1 MGKSF
6 SQLNIGGDTKISNL
20 ILNSSREKKSGNF
33 SGPLMKGIRIQ
44 AKNRG
49 DNHMTLF
56 LVYMVTLAEFCFA
69 HNYLEAGWY
78 STWAKLLACVVQEVR
93 AAYYFFIPCQR
104 KQERIFL
111 LILTAFCELH
121 CDICNFNRLQ

>member
-1 MGKSF
+1 
-6 SQLNIGGDTKISNL
+6 
-20 ILNSSREKKSGNF
+20 
-33 SGPLMKGIRIQ
+33 
-44 AKNRG
+44 
-49 DNHMTLF
+49 MTLF

-78 STWAKLLACVVQEVR
+78 STWAKLLAGVVQEVR